1 MKNTTE
7 ITTDEQIAYK
17 KAYQKAWRMK
27 NKERN
32 KEKSKER
39 YQLNKEKR
47 KEIYQLNKEKIKEKM
62 KERYQLN
69 KEKIDKKAKEY
80 RLKRKA
86 IGLTFPSS
94 GSLWRKAWY
103 QKNKEAISA
112 RRKGKRTRNLKEEVA
127 KNREYRA
134 KKEAIDPS
142 FFVTYN
148 ASYYEKN
155 KESIKMKRKMK
166 RDKVNFSS

>member
-7 ITTDEQIAYK
+7 ITADERIVNQQ
-17 KAYQKAWRMK
+17 AYQKAWRLK

-47 KEIYQLNKEKIKEKM
+47 KELYQLNKEKIKEKM

-80 RLKRKA
+80 RIKRKA
-86 IGLTFPSS
+86 IGLTFTSS
-94 GSLWRKAWY
+94 GSLCRKAWY
-103 QKNKEAISA
+103 K
-112 RRKGKRTRNLKEEVA
+112 
-127 KNREYRA
+127 
-134 KKEAIDPS
+134 
-142 FFVTYN
+142 
-148 ASYYEKN
+148 KN
-155 KESIKMKRKMK
+155 KESIKLKRKMK
-166 RDKVNFSS
+166 RYKVL

>member
-1 MKNTTE
+1 MKKIKE

-17 KAYQKAWRMK
+17 KAYQKAWRLK

-32 KEKSKER
+32 KEKS
-39 YQLNKEKR
+39 
-47 KEIYQLNKEKIKEKM
+47 